1 MTAAPVRETANGR
14 AVLSSPRSPSSGADR
29 ARRPPWIAA
38 GVLLVLGGALLFA
51 IAGRPSVA
59 PRGVLVASGDLVP
72 GAVVAE
78 GDVRVVELA
87 GDTPFSSIGVAE
99 RDSLVGRRVRSPVP
113 AGAVLH
119 AGMFSS
125 GSVVGEGEVI
135 VGAALAP
142 GEVPVA
148 TLRPGDAVQVLD
160 IGDTASGAVAR
171 AIVFD
176 VRPLA
181 TQGGQFVSLRV
192 AESDGPAVAEAAA
205 GGRLRL
211 LLSGAAG

>member
-1 MTAAPVRETANGR
+1 MTTPVREATNGSTR
-14 AVLSSPRSPSSGADR
+14 VSTPRPASFAGER

-51 IAGRPSVA
+51 IAGRPSTT
-59 PRGVLVASGDLVP
+59 PRSVLVAAADLTP
-72 GAVVAE
+72 GAVVGE
-78 GDVRVVELA
+78 GDVRIVEVS
-87 GDTPFSSIGVAE
+87 GDTTFSSVDAAD
-99 RDSLVGRRVRSPVP
+99 RPALVGKRVRVPVP
-113 AGAVLH
+113 ADAVLH
-119 AGMFSS
+119 AGMFTS
-125 GSVVGEGEVI
+125 GAVVADGEVV

-148 TLRPGDAVQVLD
+148 TLRPGDVVEVLD
-160 IGDTASGAVAR
+160 IGDSGAGAVAR
-171 AIVFD
+171 AVVFD

-192 AESDGPAVAEAAA
+192 PAADGAAVAEAAA

-211 LLSGAAG
+211 LLAGGAG